1 MAGKIITG
9 KQGKLTFYFGV
20 EQGTQEWLDLRANRA
35 TCSNAGLLLDKGI
48 NAAIEANRQH
58 ASRSTVNGNQY
69 AERGHVL
76 EEEIRGL
83 LKDHFESSG
92 FKILTCSFITHDDYP
107 HAGYSPDGIIVDKDG
122 KFVAPLEVKC
132 FNDVTERYDP
142 KTYRKYKYWS
152 WKHKKACA
160 DWHTIPFGNRMQF
173 QMEMLMTDTTELIL
187 VLYNPDAVDGVPK
200 LKIHHVERNNE
211 YCEAIQHQLTQPVTL
226 ELI

>member
-1 MAGKIITG
+1 MSEVKRV
-9 KQGKLTFYFGV
+9 KQDKLTFYFGV

-35 TCSNAGLLLDKGI
+35 TCSNAGLLVDKGI

-58 ASRSTVNGNQY
+58 ANRNTVNGNQY

-76 EEEIRGL
+76 EDEIQEL
-83 LKDHFESSG
+83 LKEHFESCG
-92 FKILTCSFITHDDYP
+92 FKILTCSFITHEDYE
-107 HAGYSPDGIIVDKDG
+107 HAGYSPDGIIVNQDG

-160 DWHTIPFGNRMQF
+160 DWKTIPFQNRMQF
-173 QMEMLMTDTTELIL
+173 QMEMLMTDTRELIL
-187 VLYNPDAVDGVPK
+187 VLYNPDAVEGVPK
-200 LKIHHVERNNE
+200 LKIHHVDRNDE
-211 YCEAIQHQLTQPVTL
+211 YCEVIRERLLEPVTL